1 LGPRGRAPARALST
15 RSRRSQKGAVRRRR
29 RPAFRIKDRARAG
42 AALIAVACAAALVVV
57 ALANLARVE
66 DVTVVGAKHVSRDA
80 ARSQS
85 GLDGVPMFLAS
96 AADARAQL
104 RTLPAVRD
112 AKVEILL
119 PSTARITLVEREAV
133 GRWVANDNTE
143 WFIDA
148 TGVLFPSAARAGAP
162 ELRVF
167 DERAP
172 RSAGERIDPPALVEA
187 ALRLAALA
195 PGELRADATDLRV
208 VMTAGVNGLV
218 LRTAAA
224 KWEIRFGSADRFD
237 EKLSNLK
244 RFLRDNPTRRL
255 DYVDVRSPDRI
266 VFSPN

>member
-1 LGPRGRAPARALST
+1 M
-15 RSRRSQKGAVRRRR
+15 
-29 RPAFRIKDRARAG
+29 AF
-42 AALIAVACAAALVVV
+42 
-57 ALANLARVE
+57 ANVARVE
-66 DVTVVGAKHVSRDA
+66 EVVVVGAKHVSRDA

-112 AKVEILL
+112 ARVELQL
-119 PSTARITLVEREAV
+119 PSTARITVVEREAV
-133 GRWVANDNTE
+133 GRWIASDNVE

-148 TGVLFPSAARAGAP
+148 GGVLFPSIDRAGAP

-167 DERAP
+167 DERGP
-172 RSAGERIDPPALVEA
+172 RSAGERIDPPALVTA

-208 VMTAGVNGLV
+208 VMTSGANGLV
-218 LRTAAA
+218 LRTGA
-224 KWEIRFGSADRFD
+224 KWEIRFGSADLFD
-237 EKLSNLK
+237 EKLSNVK
-244 RFLRDNPTRRL
+244 RFLRDNATRRL

>member
-1 LGPRGRAPARALST
+1 M
-15 RSRRSQKGAVRRRR
+15 
-29 RPAFRIKDRARAG
+29 I
-42 AALIAVACAAALVVV
+42 
-57 ALANLARVE
+57 ALADLARVDE
-66 DVTVVGAKHVSRDA
+66 VVVVGAKHVSRDA

-85 GLDGVPMFLAS
+85 GLDGVPTFLAS
-96 AADARAQL
+96 ATDARAQL

-112 AKVEILL
+112 ARVEIVL
-119 PSTARITLVEREAV
+119 PSTARITVIEREAV
-133 GRWVANDNTE
+133 GRWIASDNVE

-148 TGVLFPSAARAGAP
+148 SGVLFPSIARNAAP
-162 ELRVF
+162 DLRVV
-167 DERAP
+167 DERSK

-208 VMTAGVNGLV
+208 VMTAGANGLV
-218 LRTAAA
+218 LRTGA

-237 EKLSNLK
+237 EKLSLAK

-266 VFSPN
+266 VFSPNP

>member
-1 LGPRGRAPARALST
+1 M
-15 RSRRSQKGAVRRRR
+15 
-29 RPAFRIKDRARAG
+29 
-42 AALIAVACAAALVVV
+42 
-57 ALANLARVE
+57 
-66 DVTVVGAKHVSRDA
+66 GAKHVSRDA

-112 AKVEILL
+112 ARVELQL
-119 PSTARITLVEREAV
+119 PSTARITVVEREAV
-133 GRWVANDNTE
+133 GRWIASDNVE

-148 TGVLFPSAARAGAP
+148 GGVLFPSIDRAGAP
-162 ELRVF
+162 DLRVF
-167 DERAP
+167 DERGP
-172 RSAGERIDPPALVEA
+172 RSAGERIDPPALVAA

-208 VMTAGVNGLV
+208 VMTSGANGLV
-218 LRTAAA
+218 LRTGA
-224 KWEIRFGSADRFD
+224 KWEIRFGSADLFD
-237 EKLSNLK
+237 EKLSNVK
-244 RFLRDNPTRRL
+244 RFLRDNATRRL

>member
-1 LGPRGRAPARALST
+1 MAC
-15 RSRRSQKGAVRRRR
+15 V
-29 RPAFRIKDRARAG
+29 
-42 AALIAVACAAALVVV
+42 AALLVV
-57 ALANLARVE
+57 ALAGLARVE
-66 DVTVVGAKHVSRDA
+66 DVVVVGAKHVSRDA

-85 GLDGVPMFLAS
+85 GLDGVATFLAS

-112 AKVEILL
+112 ARVEIVL

-133 GRWVANDNTE
+133 GRWIASDDVE

-148 TGVLFPSAARAGAP
+148 NGVLFPSIDRTGAP
-162 ELRVF
+162 DLRVL

-195 PGELRADATDLRV
+195 PGELRSDANDLRV
-208 VMTAGVNGLV
+208 VMTAGASGLV
-218 LRTAAA
+218 LRTGA
-224 KWEIRFGSADRFD
+224 KWEVRFGSADRFD
-237 EKLSNLK
+237 EKLSLAK